1 MQEVVTSL
9 RVDVTT
15 IKEAQSEKNTGKD
28 LLVED

>member
-15 IKEAQSEKNTGKD
+15 IKEAQSENTGKE
-28 LLVED
+28 LLMED